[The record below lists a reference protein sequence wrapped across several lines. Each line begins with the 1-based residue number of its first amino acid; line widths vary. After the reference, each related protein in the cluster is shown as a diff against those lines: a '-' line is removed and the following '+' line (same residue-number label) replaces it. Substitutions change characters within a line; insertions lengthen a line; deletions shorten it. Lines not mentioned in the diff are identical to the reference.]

1 MKINDFPSISVV
13 GATGA
18 VGKICLDILNERNY
32 PIEKINLFASS
43 RSAGKK
49 IIYNN
54 NELIVKEATKNSF
67 DESDVV
73 FISADSNVSLELAP
87 SAVNSGALVIDDGS
101 AFRMKEDVPLVVPE
115 VNENDIKTHNGI
127 ISIPNC
133 TTTPLVMAVHNLRK
147 LSKINRI
154 QAATYQAVSGSGSM
168 AVSELHDQTV
178 SIINNDELT

>member
-49 IIYNN
+49 IIYDN

-101 AFRMKEDVPLVVPE
+101 AFRMKEGCLLYTSPSPRD
-115 VNENDIKTHNGI
+115 
-127 ISIPNC
+127 
-133 TTTPLVMAVHNLRK
+133 
-147 LSKINRI
+147 
-154 QAATYQAVSGSGSM
+154 
-168 AVSELHDQTV
+168 
-178 SIINNDELT
+178 